1 MSSFTMIVPPAFE
14 TQVTGFIGAAER
26 IVRGK
31 VWRVEWW
38 SGQPAKFIHD
48 GKPRAWD
55 DVKRNRS
62 AVALMKD
69 SHKVFCA
76 QPAAKG

>member
-1 MSSFTMIVPPAFE
+1 MIVPTILE

-26 IVRGK
+26 VIRGK

-48 GKPRAWD
+48 GKERAWD
-55 DVKRNRS
+55 DVKANRS
-62 AVALMKD
+62 AVALMMD
-69 SHKVFCA
+69 SHKAFCGK
-76 QPAAKG
+76 PS